1 MLKGSTLFIYAVAK
15 PVIIVTPI
23 TDPAH
28 HPIVLCFVVFITKL
42 TNKLSTF
49 LDFHTSYLG
58 SLPQQIATDIGNTTM
73 AYQKK

>member
-1 MLKGSTLFIYAVAK
+1 MLKGSTLFICAVAK
-15 PVIIVTPI
+15 PEPIVIPN

-28 HPIVLCFVVFITKL
+28 YPIILCFVLFITKL

-49 LDFHTSYLG
+49 LDFHTSYLE
-58 SLPQQIATDIGNTTM
+58 SLPQQIATDIGNTTI